1 MRVHLTKQQQLD
13 LCKHRRTQH
22 PHPSLQELATWAQ
35 VTFKL
40 KRPPSKAMVS
50 RVLRQE
56 PVLQT
61 LTPDELQ
68 RRRTQQQHVAALDA
82 MMLEAIAFFED
93 GHVALNGRLIIWLA
107 RRCAD
112 RLQIPMAARPRFT
125 RGGWLR
131 HFMRRHG
138 IRSRRAHGEIGSVD
152 MPAARAAALELRK
165 IIAAYHPDDVYN
177 MDEAAYFYRALPRRS
192 LCLRAAPALKQRKA
206 RVTMVVAA
214 NASGTHKLPLTILG
228 TARRPRWLHA
238 MPAGLEYVGTCKGW
252 MTTVVFRQWLE

>member
-35 VTFKL
+35 VTFKH

-112 RLQIPMAARPRFT
+112 RLQIPMAARV
-125 RGGWLR
+125 
-131 HFMRRHG
+131 
-138 IRSRRAHGEIGSVD
+138 RAVGSVG
-152 MPAARAAALELRK
+152 L
-165 IIAAYHPDDVYN
+165 AY
-177 MDEAAYFYRALPRRS
+177 R
-192 LCLRAAPALKQRKA
+192 
-206 RVTMVVAA
+206 
-214 NASGTHKLPLTILG
+214 
-228 TARRPRWLHA
+228 
-238 MPAGLEYVGTCKGW
+238 
-252 MTTVVFRQWLE
+252 